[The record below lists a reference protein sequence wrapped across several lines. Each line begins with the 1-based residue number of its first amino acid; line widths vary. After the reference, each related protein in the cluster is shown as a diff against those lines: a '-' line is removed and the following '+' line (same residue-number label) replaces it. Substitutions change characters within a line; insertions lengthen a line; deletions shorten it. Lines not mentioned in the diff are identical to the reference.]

1 MKKKQIAAMALAPVM
16 LTGCGGG
23 SAAPDAT
30 KAADGGAVTTA
41 ADAGGKEGGSQKA
54 ASGEAVTIT
63 LVESLT
69 SPERTAVLREIADK
83 YQAEHSN
90 ITIDIIS
97 PPLENADAKITQ
109 MLMNGSG
116 ADIVEVRDS
125 TVTQYATNEW
135 IADVQKYID
144 AWDEKGTLT
153 ESADE
158 VIHYLKGGAYLIP
171 YGFYERGLF

>member
-1 MKKKQIAAMALAPVM
+1 MKKKQLAAMALAAVM

-69 SPERTAVLREIADK
+69 SPERTAVLRK
-83 YQAEHSN
+83 LRTN
-90 ITIDIIS
+90 IRLSTQIL
-97 PPLENADAKITQ
+97 PLTSFPRLWR
-109 MLMNGSG
+109 MRMPRLPRCS
-116 ADIVEVRDS
+116 
-125 TVTQYATNEW
+125 
-135 IADVQKYID
+135 
-144 AWDEKGTLT
+144 
-153 ESADE
+153 
-158 VIHYLKGGAYLIP
+158 
-171 YGFYERGLF
+171 

>member
-1 MKKKQIAAMALAPVM
+1 MNKKRIAAMALAAVM

-23 SAAPDAT
+23 GGGSDAAPAP
-30 KAADGGAVTTA
+30 
-41 ADAGGKEGGSQKA
+41 AGGGDAAAPAEQAAGG

-83 YQAEHSN
+83 YQADHPN
-90 ITIDIIS
+90 VTIEIIS
-97 PPLENADAKITQ
+97 PPLENADSKITQ

-125 TVTQYATNEW
+125 TITQYATNGW
-135 IADVQKYID
+135 IADLQQYID
-144 AWDEKGTLT
+144 AWDEKDTLT
-153 ESADE
+153 DSADE
-158 VIHYLKGGAYLIP
+158 VIHYFQNTAYMMP
-171 YGFYERGLF
+171 YGFYQRGLF

>member
-1 MKKKQIAAMALAPVM
+1 MKKKQLAAMALAAVM

-30 KAADGGAVTTA
+30 KAADSGAATA
-41 ADAGGKEGGSQKA
+41 ADTGKKEADSQKA
-54 ASGEAVTIT
+54 ESGEAVTIT

-135 IADVQKYID
+135 IADLQKYID

-153 ESADE
+153 ESAE
-158 VIHYLKGGAYLIP
+158 
-171 YGFYERGLF
+171 